1 MEVVE
6 TPIAGVLLIKPRIW
20 GDARG
25 YFVETWQKK
34 RYEDAGITLPF
45 IQDNHSKSSRGILR
59 GLHFQKN
66 FHADARRRIG

>member
-25 YFVETWQKK
+25 YFVETWHKK

-45 IQDNHSKSSRGILR
+45 IQGGIARYTCNESEQSRW
-59 GLHFQKN
+59 
-66 FHADARRRIG
+66 